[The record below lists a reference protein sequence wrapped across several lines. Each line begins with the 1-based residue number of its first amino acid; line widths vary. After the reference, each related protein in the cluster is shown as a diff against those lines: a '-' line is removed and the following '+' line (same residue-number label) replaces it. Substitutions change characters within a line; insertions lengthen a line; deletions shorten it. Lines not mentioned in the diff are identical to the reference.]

1 MQVLSFKVTDEQA
14 DFVRNLARRKN
25 KTLSE
30 YLRALAFP
38 RKTKEEKPTLVLKR
52 HPVSGCVYNAGHYP
66 RIPTQEELDAA
77 LKDYL

>member
-14 DFVRNLARRKN
+14 DYVRNLARRKN

-30 YLRALAFP
+30 YLRALAIP
-38 RKTKEEKPTLVLKR
+38 RKRNERPTVVLKR
-52 HPVSGCVYNAGHYP
+52 HPVSGCIYNAGHYP

-77 LKDYL
+77 MKDYL